1 MQQDGFF
8 NLRRNPHSAPRTV
21 LLKVNLIQSPE
32 VYVWLKGQLSK
43 FFYAPL
49 VEADQHGRRV
59 GAVCAVGSPIAE
71 KVAGTAERSTPL
83 PSCAVAT
90 RPTSYHPRDS
100 PSCHGHAATPAESL
114 QYAQAGLP
122 RAV

>member
-32 VYVWLKGQLSK
+32 VYVWLNGQLSK

-49 VEADQHGRRV
+49 VEADQR
-59 GAVCAVGSPIAE
+59 
-71 KVAGTAERSTPL
+71 ER
-83 PSCAVAT
+83 
-90 RPTSYHPRDS
+90 
-100 PSCHGHAATPAESL
+100 
-114 QYAQAGLP
+114 
-122 RAV
+122 